1 MSFHENS
8 PLQLGLV
15 LEQSLGH
22 TTHAQNLKR
31 ALENRSDIRPSY
43 VDLPYHNM
51 PGAWARLPGIRSNW
65 SLRASLG
72 AYLALRPQA
81 RALQAVLFHTQV
93 TSLFSAGLMR
103 RVPSVISLDATPL
116 QFDAMGEFYGHSP
129 SSNTRLE
136 AIKKRLNIRAFTA
149 AQHLVTWSQWA
160 KDSLVTDYGMP
171 ADKIT
176 VIPPGI
182 DMREWGFERD
192 KARSDQPLHL
202 LFVGGDFVRKGGNVL
217 LEAFRRLPPSVNAIL
232 HLVTNAP
239 EAPEGRPN
247 ICVYRNVKPNSS
259 QMLQLY
265 RQAEIFVFPTYADCL
280 GLVVLEAMAAGLPVI
295 STTVGALPEAIVHGE
310 TGWNVPT
317 GDPDALAN
325 AIAALAADPAL
336 RAQMGRR
343 GREAA
348 MERFDATTNFRR
360 LVDVVKNVAH

>member
-1 MSFHENS
+1 
-8 PLQLGLV
+8 
-15 LEQSLGH
+15 
-22 TTHAQNLKR
+22 
-31 ALENRSDIRPSY
+31 
-43 VDLPYHNM
+43 
-51 PGAWARLPGIRSNW
+51 
-65 SLRASLG
+65 
-72 AYLALRPQA
+72 
-81 RALQAVLFHTQV
+81 
-93 TSLFSAGLMR
+93 
-103 RVPSVISLDATPL
+103 
-116 QFDAMGEFYGHSP
+116 MGEFYGHSP